1 MYFLPSVLRFYLLNF
16 SFQRFNF
23 KLATKACF
31 VIALAALL
39 PAENCLAADLLAAK
53 QNRAEQTRVQQNRAK
68 PPAAEIRHYGERADV
83 NLFISEMVTKH
94 EFVETELKTLFSKAQ
109 YLDYVPRLMNPAPAN
124 FKRSWAV
131 YRSRFLDQLRI
142 REGVKFWRAHAKA
155 VALASERYGVPQEI
169 IIGIIGVETI
179 YGRNTGDVR
188 VVDALSTL
196 AFDYPRRAEYFRG
209 ELENFLLLAR
219 ENKLEVFDVKG
230 SFAGAI
236 GIPQFMPGSIRRYAV
251 DFDGDGIIDLK
262 SNPTDA
268 IGSVAKFLAD
278 HGWQRGAPTQFTL
291 QAKNPV
297 ELSQSSE
304 VASLILA
311 GLTPKFSKNEIE
323 AAGFSALGAP
333 DDETK
338 YALIDLPN
346 GDDATSYFL
355 GPQNFFVITR
365 YNRSSFYAM
374 AVIELG
380 QAVKLA
386 MQR

>member
-1 MYFLPSVLRFYLLNF
+1 MTKTVL
-16 SFQRFNF
+16 SFVNCRLWLIMFF
-23 KLATKACF
+23 RRPFF
-31 VIALAALL
+31 VISQITVPLLIGICAVLWPFSEALAEKPSASKAYRVKST
-39 PAENCLAADLLAAK
+39 PAV
-53 QNRAEQTRVQQNRAK
+53 EQRN
-68 PPAAEIRHYGERADV
+68 YGDRADV
-83 NLFISEMVTKH
+83 DQFIAEMVAKH
-94 EFVETELKTLFSKAQ
+94 QFNEAELKTIFGKAH

-142 REGVKFWRAHAKA
+142 REGVKFWRTHAKA
-155 VALASERYGVPQEI
+155 VADASERYGIPQEI

-196 AFDYPRRAEYFRG
+196 AFDYPRRAEYFRS
-209 ELENFLLLAR
+209 ELENFLLLSR
-219 ENKLEVFDVKG
+219 ENKFEVIDVKG

-236 GIPQFMPGSIRRYAV
+236 GIPQFMPGSIRKFAT
-251 DFDGDGIIDLK
+251 DFDGDGVIDLK
-262 SNPTDA
+262 GNPVDA

-278 HGWQRGAPTQFTL
+278 HGWQRGEPTHFNLIT
-291 QAKNPV
+291 KNSIEPK
-297 ELSQSSE
+297 QSSE
-304 VASLILA
+304 VASLVLA
-311 GLTPKFSKNEIE
+311 GLTPKFTKSEIE
-323 AAGFSALGAP
+323 AAGFNALGAP
-333 DDETK
+333 EGDTK

-346 GDDATSYFL
+346 GDDPTSYFL

-380 QAVKLA
+380 QAVKLSY
-386 MQR
+386 QR